1 MLLLFCVYTC
11 AFSTT
16 HVYTPHIH
24 SSKSTPLLD
33 YALTVVLKQSLLA
46 HSSYTHSQ
54 LYCLSLYI
62 IKHFPIH
69 PSCVKNTNWRAETK
83 PLAQHN
89 NYVVL
94 SPHSICVE
102 VLCVYSCFHGPRPRY
117 SVSFSLLFLLF
128 LLIISIFCLTQSY
141 TQSLQME
148 SKGSTP

>member
-1 MLLLFCVYTC
+1 MPPFLLSHTSSYPLMAPFSVTGGLFHDMIDAYICDDFPSIDRVDTLLSPLVTFCDYACMRTVHCTHLMFCVYTC

-33 YALTVVLKQSLLA
+33 YAWTVVLKQSLLS

-69 PSCVKNTNWRAETK
+69 PSCVMNRQRRR
-83 PLAQHN
+83 LRSLHL
-89 NYVVL
+89 VL
-94 SPHSICVE
+94 H
-102 VLCVYSCFHGPRPRY
+102 
-117 SVSFSLLFLLF
+117 
-128 LLIISIFCLTQSY
+128 
-141 TQSLQME
+141 
-148 SKGSTP
+148 